1 MHNIDRATF
10 GDLQAAAAP
19 LDSGQVD
26 TDTPTASGPPC
37 KVLVAEDQY
46 VIALDLSEALERCG
60 VEVLGPVATLDAAM
74 CLLARHE
81 DIAGA
86 LLDITMQGST
96 IYPVADAL
104 RRRRVPFVFATG
116 RQPEAIAPAFRD
128 AAYCQKPMSSQKIVE
143 VLLREIAQAGGTC
156 AAADMLSGSATTM

>member
-1 MHNIDRATF
+1 MQQIDRAPF
-10 GDLQAAAAP
+10 GDLQAAVAP
-19 LDSGQVD
+19 LDAGQVD
-26 TDTPTASGPPC
+26 TGAPTAPRPPC

-116 RQPEAIAPAFRD
+116 RQREAIAPAFRD
-128 AAYCQKPMSSQKIVE
+128 AAYCQKPMSSRKMVE
-143 VLLREIAQAGGTC
+143 VLLREIVKGGGTC
-156 AAADMLSGSATTM
+156 AADMLSGPPASM